1 MLSLMLF
8 KGDERIM
15 KTYTCQAEYLKKAI
29 DLSEKKAERLLSRM
43 SVYLYS
49 ELLRDAYSP
58 HEILAIQLQIE
69 EEQLQEWRQRVAQ
82 LRQQEQVWLS
92 QRTPLTSP
100 ATVN

>member
-1 MLSLMLF
+1 M
-8 KGDERIM
+8 RAY
-15 KTYTCQAEYLKKAI
+15 TYQAEYFTKASE
-29 DLSEKKAERLLSRM
+29 LSEKKAERLLSRM
-43 SVYLYS
+43 SVCLYS

-69 EEQLQEWRQRVAQ
+69 DEQLQEWRQRVAQ

-92 QRTPLTSP
+92 QGTPLTSP